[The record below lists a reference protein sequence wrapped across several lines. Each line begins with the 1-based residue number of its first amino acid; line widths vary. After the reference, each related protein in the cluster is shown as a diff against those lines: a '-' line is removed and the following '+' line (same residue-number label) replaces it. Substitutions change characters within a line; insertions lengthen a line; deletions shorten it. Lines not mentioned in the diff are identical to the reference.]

1 MPSIAVPLKNGR
13 SFSRISALSMQEAP
27 LNSGRTA
34 PSVASGDKILGNVLS
49 LSGGDVLSRVIAF
62 AGTAYLTRKLGPA
75 GFGVIGFALALR
87 SYFALV
93 TTGGSD
99 SMAAR
104 EVARRPSDAP
114 SIAASVILVRLVF
127 ALLAMG
133 AMAMIAWLID
143 KPLATKLVIVLSG
156 LSFLTLAVDTSWAY
170 KGLERN
176 RPVAISM
183 ILGQTLFVVVVL
195 LFVRGPGDV
204 VYVPVAQFTGEVVAA
219 SVLTMLL
226 LRVGTVKWHFSEGL
240 RILRSSGNLL
250 ASQILRTLIFNFDV
264 LLLGLLL
271 GEKPVG
277 LYVAPYRFCFLLLAI
292 AAAIQASY
300 LPAFT
305 RAAAVGPAALGE
317 ITKRAIAFS
326 AAVSAPL
333 VVGGMVVARPLL
345 WTLFGPDYV
354 DGTGAFRLLILSI
367 GLIFLHGHLHSIFL
381 VRDQTFKQMLII
393 AGGTAL
399 NIVLNFLLIP
409 VWGIAGAAAST
420 VAAEGLILVLAWLAV
435 RAMGVCFRSSA
446 ILRPV
451 LAAAVMGATLLALR
465 TAENLALSVTVG
477 AAVYAAALALL
488 RGIPK
493 DVRLGLW
500 TSKAEGPE

>member
-1 MPSIAVPLKNGR
+1 MRSIAVPLKNGR
-13 SFSRISALSMQEAP
+13 SLSRISALSMPDAP
-27 LNSGRTA
+27 LNSGGTA
-34 PSVASGDKILGNVLS
+34 PSIASGDKILSNVLS

-114 SIAASVILVRLVF
+114 AIAASVILVRLVF

-143 KPLATKLVIVLSG
+143 KPLVTKLVIVLSG

-176 RPVAISM
+176 RPVAVSM
-183 ILGQTLFVVVVL
+183 ILGQTLFVVLVL

-219 SVLTMLL
+219 SVLTMVL

-305 RAAAVGPAALGE
+305 RAAAVGPVALGQ

-333 VVGGMVVARPLL
+333 VVGGMIVARPLL

-367 GLIFLHGHLHSIFL
+367 GLIFLHGHLHSIFI
-381 VRDQTFKQMLII
+381 VRDQTFRQMLII
-393 AGGTAL
+393 TAGTAL
-399 NIVLNFLLIP
+399 NIALNFLLIP
-409 VWGIAGAAAST
+409 AWGITGAAAST
-420 VAAEGLILVLAWLAV
+420 VTAEGLILLLLLLVICRTGV
-435 RAMGVCFRSSA
+435 RFSADGVC
-446 ILRPV
+446 RPV
-451 LAAAVMGATLLALR
+451 VAAAMMGAVLLGLR
-465 TAENLALSVTVG
+465 IGGNLALSMAVG
-477 AAVYAAALALL
+477 SAVYVAALVLL
-488 RGIPK
+488 RGIPE
-493 DVRLGLW
+493 DVRLRLW
-500 TSKAEGPE
+500 SSRD

>member
-1 MPSIAVPLKNGR
+1 
-13 SFSRISALSMQEAP
+13 
-27 LNSGRTA
+27 
-34 PSVASGDKILGNVLS
+34 
-49 LSGGDVLSRVIAF
+49 
-62 AGTAYLTRKLGPA
+62 
-75 GFGVIGFALALR
+75 
-87 SYFALV
+87 
-93 TTGGSD
+93 
-99 SMAAR
+99 MAAR

-114 SIAASVILVRLVF
+114 AIAASVILVRLVF

-183 ILGQTLFVVVVL
+183 ILGQTLFVVLVL

-226 LRVGTVKWHFSEGL
+226 LRVGPVEWHFSEGL

-264 LLLGLLL
+264 LLLGFLL

-292 AAAIQASY
+292 AVAIQTSY

-317 ITKRAIAFS
+317 ITKRAMAFS
-326 AAVSAPL
+326 AAVGAPL

-345 WTLFGPDYV
+345 RAFFGPDYV
-354 DGTGAFRLLILSI
+354 DGTTAFRLLILSI
-367 GLIFLHGHLHSIFL
+367 GLIFLHGHLQNIFL

-409 VWGIAGAAAST
+409 AWGIAGAAAST

-435 RAMGVCFRSSA
+435 RAMGVCFRFSA
-446 ILRPV
+446 TLRPV

-465 TAENLALSVTVG
+465 TAENLALSVIVG
-477 AAVYAAALALL
+477 AAVYAAALVLL
-488 RGIPK
+488 RGIPE
-493 DVRLGLW
+493 DTRLGFRCQW
-500 TSKAEGPE
+500 KSDPQKPTHS

>member
-1 MPSIAVPLKNGR
+1 
-13 SFSRISALSMQEAP
+13 MQDAP
-27 LNSGRTA
+27 VNSSGPA
-34 PSVASGDKILGNVLS
+34 SVASADKILRSVIS
-49 LSGGDVLSRVIAF
+49 LSGGDILSRLIAF
-62 AGTAYLTRKLGPA
+62 AGVAYLTRKLGPA
-75 GFGVIGFALALR
+75 GFGIVGFALALR

-93 TTGGSD
+93 TTGGSN
-99 SMAAR
+99 SMATR
-104 EVARRPSDAP
+104 EVARRPSDAAA
-114 SIAASVILVRLVF
+114 IAASVILVRLVF
-127 ALLAMG
+127 ALVAI
-133 AMAMIAWLID
+133 ATMAIIAWLID
-143 KPLATKLVIVLSG
+143 KSLATKLVIVLSG
-156 LSFLTLAVDTSWAY
+156 LSFLSLAVDTSWAY

-176 RPVAISM
+176 RPVAVSM
-183 ILGQTLFVVVVL
+183 ILGQTLFVVLVL

-204 VYVPVAQFTGEVVAA
+204 VYVPVAQFAGEVVAA

-226 LRVGTVKWHFSEGL
+226 LRVGPVEWHFSEGL

-264 LLLGLLL
+264 LLLGFLL

-292 AAAIQASY
+292 AVAIQTSY

-317 ITKRAIAFS
+317 ITKRAMAFS
-326 AAVSAPL
+326 AAVGAPL
-333 VVGGMVVARPLL
+333 VVGGMVVAKPLL

-367 GLIFLHGHLHSIFL
+367 GLIFLHGHLHSSIFL
-381 VRDQTFKQMLII
+381 VRDQTFRQMLII
-393 AGGTAL
+393 TAATAL
-399 NIVLNFLLIP
+399 NIGLNFLLIP
-409 VWGIAGAAAST
+409 AWGIMGAAAST
-420 VAAEGLILVLAWLAV
+420 VAAEALILLFAALVIRATDV
-435 RAMGVCFRSSA
+435 RFQFSA

-477 AAVYAAALALL
+477 AAVYATALVIL
-488 RGIPK
+488 RGIPE
-493 DVRLGLW
+493 DIRLGLL
-500 TSKAEGPE
+500 SRNAKGSG

>member
-1 MPSIAVPLKNGR
+1 
-13 SFSRISALSMQEAP
+13 
-27 LNSGRTA
+27 
-34 PSVASGDKILGNVLS
+34 
-49 LSGGDVLSRVIAF
+49 
-62 AGTAYLTRKLGPA
+62 
-75 GFGVIGFALALR
+75 
-87 SYFALV
+87 
-93 TTGGSD
+93 
-99 SMAAR
+99 
-104 EVARRPSDAP
+104 
-114 SIAASVILVRLVF
+114 
-127 ALLAMG
+127 
-133 AMAMIAWLID
+133 
-143 KPLATKLVIVLSG
+143 
-156 LSFLTLAVDTSWAY
+156 
-170 KGLERN
+170 
-176 RPVAISM
+176 M
-183 ILGQTLFVVVVL
+183 ILGQTLFVVLVL

-204 VYVPVAQFTGEVVAA
+204 VYVPVAQFAGEVVAA

-226 LRVGTVKWHFSEGL
+226 LRVGPVEWHFSEGL

-264 LLLGLLL
+264 LLLGFLL

-292 AAAIQASY
+292 AVAIQTSY

-317 ITKRAIAFS
+317 ITKRAMAFS
-326 AAVSAPL
+326 AAVGAPL

-345 WTLFGPDYV
+345 RAFFGPDYV
-354 DGTGAFRLLILSI
+354 DGTTAFRLLILSI
-367 GLIFLHGHLHSIFL
+367 GLIFLHGHLQNIFL

-409 VWGIAGAAAST
+409 AWGIAGAAAST

-435 RAMGVCFRSSA
+435 RAMGVCFRFSA
-446 ILRPV
+446 TLRPV

-477 AAVYAAALALL
+477 AAVYATALVIL
-488 RGIPK
+488 RGIPE
-493 DVRLGLW
+493 DIRLGLL
-500 TSKAEGPE
+500 SRNAKGSG

>member
-1 MPSIAVPLKNGR
+1 
-13 SFSRISALSMQEAP
+13 MQEAP

-62 AGTAYLTRKLGPA
+62 AGTAYLTRKLGPV

-87 SYFALV
+87 SYFALA

-176 RPVAISM
+176 RPVAVSM
-183 ILGQTLFVVVVL
+183 ILGQTLFVVLVL
-195 LFVRGPGDV
+195 LFVRSPGDV

-367 GLIFLHGHLHSIFL
+367 GLIFLHGHLHSSIFL
-381 VRDQTFKQMLII
+381 VRDQTFRQMLII
-393 AGGTAL
+393 TAATAL
-399 NIVLNFLLIP
+399 NIGLNFLLIP
-409 VWGIAGAAAST
+409 AWGIMGAAAST
-420 VAAEGLILVLAWLAV
+420 VAAEALILLFAALVIRATDV
-435 RAMGVCFRSSA
+435 RFQFSA

-465 TAENLALSVTVG
+465 TAENLALSVIVG
-477 AAVYAAALALL
+477 AAVYAIALVIL
-488 RGIPK
+488 RGIPE
-493 DVRLGLW
+493 DIRLGLL
-500 TSKAEGPE
+500 SRNAKGSG

>member
-1 MPSIAVPLKNGR
+1 
-13 SFSRISALSMQEAP
+13 MQDAP
-27 LNSGRTA
+27 VNSSGPA
-34 PSVASGDKILGNVLS
+34 SVASADKILRSVIS
-49 LSGGDVLSRVIAF
+49 LSGGDILSRLIAF
-62 AGTAYLTRKLGPA
+62 AGVAYLTRKLGPA
-75 GFGVIGFALALR
+75 GFGIVGFALALR

-93 TTGGSD
+93 TTGGSN
-99 SMAAR
+99 SMATR
-104 EVARRPSDAP
+104 EVARRPSDAAA
-114 SIAASVILVRLVF
+114 IAASVILVRLVF
-127 ALLAMG
+127 ALVAI
-133 AMAMIAWLID
+133 ATMAIIAWLID
-143 KPLATKLVIVLSG
+143 KSLATKLVIVLSG
-156 LSFLTLAVDTSWAY
+156 LSFLSLAVDTSWAY

-176 RPVAISM
+176 RPVAVSM
-183 ILGQTLFVVVVL
+183 ILGQTLFVVLVL

-204 VYVPVAQFTGEVVAA
+204 VYVPVAQFAGEVVAA

-226 LRVGTVKWHFSEGL
+226 LRVGPVEWHFSEGL

-264 LLLGLLL
+264 LLLGFLL

-292 AAAIQASY
+292 AVAIQTSY

-317 ITKRAIAFS
+317 ITKRAMAFS
-326 AAVSAPL
+326 AAVGAPL

-345 WTLFGPDYV
+345 RAFFGPDYV
-354 DGTGAFRLLILSI
+354 DGTTAFRLLILSI
-367 GLIFLHGHLHSIFL
+367 GLIFLHGHLQNIFL

-409 VWGIAGAAAST
+409 AWGIAGAAAST

-435 RAMGVCFRSSA
+435 RAIGVCFRFSA
-446 ILRPV
+446 TLRPV

-465 TAENLALSVTVG
+465 TAENLALSVIVG
-477 AAVYAAALALL
+477 AAVYAAALVLL
-488 RGIPK
+488 RGIPE
-493 DVRLGLW
+493 DTRLGFRCQW
-500 TSKAEGPE
+500 KSDPQKPTHS

>member
-1 MPSIAVPLKNGR
+1 MATPAFERLRSRMRFIAVRLKNSR
-13 SFSRISALSMQEAP
+13 SLYQCTALRMQDAP
-27 LNSGRTA
+27 VNSSGPA
-34 PSVASGDKILGNVLS
+34 SVASADKILRSVIS
-49 LSGGDVLSRVIAF
+49 LSGGDILSRLIAF
-62 AGTAYLTRKLGPA
+62 AGVAYLTRKLGPA
-75 GFGVIGFALALR
+75 GFGIVG
-87 SYFALV
+87 
-93 TTGGSD
+93 
-99 SMAAR
+99 
-104 EVARRPSDAP
+104 
-114 SIAASVILVRLVF
+114 SVILVRLVF
-127 ALLAMG
+127 ALVAI
-133 AMAMIAWLID
+133 ATMAIIAWLID
-143 KPLATKLVIVLSG
+143 KSLATKLVIVLSG
-156 LSFLTLAVDTSWAY
+156 LSFLSLAVDTSWAY

-176 RPVAISM
+176 RPVAVSM
-183 ILGQTLFVVVVL
+183 ILGQTLFVVLVL

-226 LRVGTVKWHFSEGL
+226 LRVGPVEWHFSEGL

-264 LLLGLLL
+264 LLLGFLL

-292 AAAIQASY
+292 AVAIQTSY

-317 ITKRAIAFS
+317 ITKRAMAFS
-326 AAVSAPL
+326 AAVGAPL
-333 VVGGMVVARPLL
+333 VVGVMVVAKPLL

-354 DGTGAFRLLILSI
+354 DGTTAFRLLILSI
-367 GLIFLHGHLHSIFL
+367 GLIFLHGHLQNIFL

-409 VWGIAGAAAST
+409 AWGIAGAAAST

-435 RAMGVCFRSSA
+435 RAIGVCFRFSA
-446 ILRPV
+446 TLRPV

-465 TAENLALSVTVG
+465 TAENLALSVIVG
-477 AAVYAAALALL
+477 AAVYAAALVLL
-488 RGIPK
+488 RGIPE
-493 DVRLGLW
+493 DTRLGFRCQW
-500 TSKAEGPE
+500 KS